1 MHSRGNVAKRRPKTR
16 ISPVFRGITHQ
27 IPNSKNLGMSNIKLR
42 YMLRRLSPITAST
55 APLLLTMSQ

>member
-1 MHSRGNVAKRRPKTR
+1 
-16 ISPVFRGITHQ
+16 
-27 IPNSKNLGMSNIKLR
+27 MSNIKLR